1 MKIFLKD
8 KTKLILKCI
17 WKGHRTKIAKMVLK
31 KENEVGRIT
40 VADIKTY
47 NIDVL
52 SKTLVMVEE

>member
-1 MKIFLKD
+1 
-8 KTKLILKCI
+8 
-17 WKGHRTKIAKMVLK
+17 MVLK

-47 NIDVL
+47 YIAVL